1 MTTAG
6 GGNTRVLFYIVSYG
20 NLIYFWTT
28 DKLSKN
34 LYATMRGL
42 EKERGPK
49 FISSK

>member
-20 NLIYFWTT
+20 NLIFFWTT
-28 DKLSKN
+28 ELSKN

-42 EKERGPK
+42 EKERGP
-49 FISSK
+49 